1 MGNKIITIDAHII
14 NSMEK
19 VWNFYT
25 EPKHIVNWNF
35 ASYDRHCP
43 EASNDLREG
52 GTYFAR
58 MEAKDGSFGFDFT
71 AIYDVVSLHDKL
83 SYTLEDGRKVIT
95 LFSVEDGGIKVTTSF
110 EAEDQNPLDMQKAG
124 WQAILNNFKSYTETN

>member
-1 MGNKIITIDAHII
+1 MLTLSILWKKCGIFILSQSILSIGI
-14 NSMEK
+14 LLLMIG
-19 VWNFYT
+19 
-25 EPKHIVNWNF
+25 IVRKLAMTLGKEW
-35 ASYDRHCP
+35 YLLCKW
-43 EASNDLREG
+43 
-52 GTYFAR
+52 

>member
-1 MGNKIITIDAHII
+1 MLTLSILWKKCGIFILSQSILSIGI
-14 NSMEK
+14 LLLMIG
-19 VWNFYT
+19 
-25 EPKHIVNWNF
+25 IV
-35 ASYDRHCP
+35 RKLC
-43 EASNDLREG
+43 NDLREG

-110 EAEDQNPLDMQKAG
+110 EAEDQNPWICKKQG
-124 WQAILNNFKSYTETN
+124 GRQF